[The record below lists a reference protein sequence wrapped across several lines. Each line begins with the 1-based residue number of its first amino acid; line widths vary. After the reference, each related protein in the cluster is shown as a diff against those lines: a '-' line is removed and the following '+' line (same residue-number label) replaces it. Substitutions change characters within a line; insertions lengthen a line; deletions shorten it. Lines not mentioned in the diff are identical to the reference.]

1 MFVGFELD
9 IDCVKIDVSGFLVFV
24 NVEFHAIFAFKSNQE
39 NSHAQNFS
47 ASEQSFLFLL
57 ASSMIGVHE
66 VFAVFQ
72 GKASSIFCLFPV
84 IILLINLNQL
94 PIVLFPAPKYVEEF
108 A

>member
-1 MFVGFELD
+1 
-9 IDCVKIDVSGFLVFV
+9 
-24 NVEFHAIFAFKSNQE
+24 
-39 NSHAQNFS
+39 
-47 ASEQSFLFLL
+47 
-57 ASSMIGVHE
+57 MIGVHE